1 MTLSLPLNT
10 DATSWYIGN
19 LKHSGWYRVNYDQ
32 NNWQLLINQLNDD
45 LTQINPI
52 HRAQLLDDSFN
63 LGRAEIIDQLVFMD
77 ITKYLV
83 KETDPLPFTPAFN
96 GLNFANQFIEDVPE
110 YHTLFKEYYMSL
122 LAPSYSKFGW
132 DLTVSDANDM

>member
-1 MTLSLPLNT
+1 MLIVTVNLPADTNP
-10 DATSWYIGN
+10 TSWYIGN
-19 LKHSGWYRVNYDQ
+19 LKHAGWYRVNYDQ
-32 NNWQLLINQLNDD
+32 NNWKLLIDQLNED
-45 LTQINPI
+45 LNLIHPI

-83 KETDPLPFTPAFN
+83 QEADPLPFTPAFN

-110 YHTLFKEYYMSL
+110 IHSLFK
-122 LAPSYSKFGW
+122 
-132 DLTVSDANDM
+132 V